1 MFSDSSNLIPLQP
14 RNSPFGFRQSRL
26 WPLHFAK
33 KLLPKN
39 LESRSNQSCL
49 SPIGTVVEFNAIYVI
64 VAREFKKFIRER
76 SRLISTIARPLLW
89 LFIVGTGMSRLVSP
103 DTGVPYIQFIFPG
116 ILGMTI
122 LFSSIFSSI
131 SIIWD
136 KEFGFMK
143 EILVAPVSR
152 FSIVIGKA
160 LSGTVVS
167 TIQAVIILALFPFIG
182 FKLGI
187 LQIIWVILISA
198 ALSFCLSAFGI
209 VLATFYES
217 YESFSV
223 IMNFIIMPMFFLSG
237 AMYPIKLLPDILNLI
252 SKINPLTYGIDA
264 MKHVLFQ
271 FKTGTMSPDFLF
283 IIDIAVIIGTSVLF
297 VIVAGKLF
305 ERKK

>member
-1 MFSDSSNLIPLQP
+1 M
-14 RNSPFGFRQSRL
+14 
-26 WPLHFAK
+26 
-33 KLLPKN
+33 
-39 LESRSNQSCL
+39 
-49 SPIGTVVEFNAIYVI
+49 EFNVVYVI
-64 VAREFKKFIRER
+64 VAREFKKFVRER
-76 SRLISTIARPLLW
+76 SRLFSTIARPLLW
-89 LFIVGTGMSRLVSP
+89 LFIVGAGMSRLVSP

-167 TIQAVIILALFPFIG
+167 TIQAAIILALFPFIG
-182 FKLGI
+182 LKLGI
-187 LQIIWVILISA
+187 LQIIWVIVICASISF
-198 ALSFCLSAFGI
+198 SISAFGI
-209 VLATFYES
+209 VLATFYDS

-237 AMYPIKLLPDILNLI
+237 AMYPVKLLPDILRI
-252 SKINPLTYGIDA
+252 VSKINPLTYGVDA
-264 MKHVLFQ
+264 IKHIIFN
-271 FKTGTMSPDFLF
+271 FEAGRMSPDFPF
-283 IIDIAVIIGTSVLF
+283 IIDIIVIILTSIIFVL
-297 VIVAGKLF
+297 IAGKSF
-305 ERKK
+305 ERKG